1 MLFAGVELEQYPKT
15 ATGNIAR
22 TWVGYKKY
30 PSKLDRAALIAE
42 AKATSG
48 WLKEKKSQ
56 KGVYWRMPEAL
67 SALTT
72 GMAIHIF
79 ASSVRG
85 SGDIFIYPD
94 IEIPNEVLEK
104 CGKAHRNGGN
114 CAEVMVIAS
123 WYRAKASL
131 TKKPK
136 GESKS
141 IVTIGVDSDD
151 VIDPCC

>member
-1 MLFAGVELEQYPKT
+1 MVE
-15 ATGNIAR
+15 R
-22 TWVGYKKY
+22 
-30 PSKLDRAALIAE
+30 
-42 AKATSG
+42 
-48 WLKEKKSQ
+48 KEKSEGSVLAHARGPQ
-56 KGVYWRMPEAL
+56 RADNWHGDTY
-67 SALTT
+67 
-72 GMAIHIF
+72 F

-114 CAEVMVIAS
+114 CAEVIIIAS

-131 TKKPK
+131 TKKLK